1 MARDQDPPAPVAVA
15 PASNSGP
22 EPIAAADAPFPPL
35 RAVAGFALMCVG
47 MFMAILDIQIVAA
60 SLGEIQAGL
69 AASPDEVSWVQTSY
83 LLAEVVMIPLSGFL
97 MRAWGMR
104 NLFVASAAGFVLA
117 SIACA
122 SATTIEGMILFR
134 ALQGFLGG
142 AMIPVTYAISFVLFP
157 RRYQT
162 QVTVAVAL
170 LVTLAPTIGPTLGGW
185 LTDTLSWRWIFLIN
199 IAPGLVC
206 TLGVLALVPAGRMA
220 PGLIRRI
227 DLIGLLFMALFLAG
241 LDYVLEEGSRHDWFE
256 DPTILRVAIIAAVA
270 SVLFLWRATSA
281 AEPIV
286 DLRPLS
292 NRNFAAGCTLQLVL
306 GFGLFG
312 LTYLY
317 PLFLGRVG
325 GLSAGQIGAT
335 VWVTGLTML
344 LTAPIFG
351 RLARLTDPRLVCSA
365 GFLLLA
371 ASCWASQGLT
381 ADWRFDQFVLPQVL
395 RGMGL
400 MCCIVSTTV
409 IAFATLSDEQAAVG
423 SPLIT
428 LMRNLGG
435 ALGLGAINTIFQA
448 RFDHHWAQLSEWTTM
463 ARAEVAAMLDRLA
476 GLAEARGLDPDAAP
490 VAMLARMTAREAA
503 VMSYADTFTV
513 LLWLFLAMAC
523 LPWLLRRPPTFLT
536 ARPAD

>member
-1 MARDQDPPAPVAVA
+1 MARDQDPPAAATVSAA
-15 PASNSGP
+15 DTGP
-22 EPIAAADAPFPPL
+22 EPVAAADAPFPPL

-104 NLFVASAAGFVLA
+104 NLFVASAGGFVLA
-117 SIACA
+117 SVACA

-134 ALQGFLGG
+134 ALQGLLGG

-157 RRYQT
+157 RRFQT

-170 LVTLAPTIGPTLGGW
+170 LVTLAPTVGPSLGGW
-185 LTDTLSWRWIFLIN
+185 LTDTLNWRWIFLIN
-199 IAPGLVC
+199 IVPGLVC
-206 TLGVLALVPAGRMA
+206 TLGVLSLVPAGRMA

-227 DLIGLLFMALFLAG
+227 DLVGLLFMALFLAG

-256 DPTILRVAIIAAVA
+256 DSTILRVAIVAAVA
-270 SVLFLWRATSA
+270 SVLFLWRAATV

-286 DLRPLS
+286 DLRPLG
-292 NRNFAAGCTLQLVL
+292 NRNFAAGCVLQLTL

-344 LTAPIFG
+344 VTAPLFG
-351 RLARLTDPRLVCSA
+351 RLARLTDPRLVCCA
-365 GFLLLA
+365 GFLFLA
-371 ASCWASQGLT
+371 ASCWTSLGLT
-381 ADWRFDQFVLPQVL
+381 AEWRFDQFVLPQLL

-400 MCCIVSTTV
+400 MCAIVSTTV
-409 IAFATLSDEQAAVG
+409 IAFATLTNEQAAVG

-435 ALGLGAINTIFQA
+435 ALGLGVINTVFLA
-448 RFDHHWAQLSEWTTM
+448 RQDHHLSHLREWVSLAQADVVAWLGRMAQLT
-463 ARAEVAAMLDRLA
+463 
-476 GLAEARGLDPDAAP
+476 EARGLDPDTASLAL
-490 VAMLARMTAREAA
+490 LARLTAREAA
-503 VMSYADTFTV
+503 VLSYADTFAV
-513 LLWLFLAMAC
+513 LMWVFLAMAC
-523 LPWLLRRPPTFLT
+523 LPWLLRRPPTFVT
-536 ARPAD
+536 ARVAE

>member
-1 MARDQDPPAPVAVA
+1 MAASTGDDPSAPAPV
-15 PASNSGP
+15 
-22 EPIAAADAPFPPL
+22 AAADAPFPPL
-35 RAVAGFALMCVG
+35 RAVLGFALMCVG

-69 AASPDEVSWVQTSY
+69 AASADEISWVQTSY
-83 LLAEVVMIPLSGFL
+83 LVAEVVMIPLSGFL

-104 NLFVASAAGFVLA
+104 NLFALSAGGFVIA

-122 SATTIEGMILFR
+122 SATTIEQMIAFR

-170 LVTLAPTIGPTLGGW
+170 LVTLAPTIGPSLGGW
-185 LTDTLSWRWIFLIN
+185 LTDSLSWRWIFLIN
-199 IAPGLVC
+199 IAPGLLC

-220 PGLIRRI
+220 PGLLRRI
-227 DLIGLLFMALFLAG
+227 DLLGLLFMALFLAG
-241 LDYVLEEGSRHDWFE
+241 LDFVLEEGSRHDWFE
-256 DPTILRVAIIAAVA
+256 DSAILRVAIVSAVA
-270 SVLFLWRATSA
+270 SVLFLWRATTA

-286 DLRPLS
+286 DLRPLT
-292 NRNFAAGCTLQLVL
+292 NRNFAAGCTLQLVM

-344 LTAPIFG
+344 VSAPIFG
-351 RLARLTDPRLVCSA
+351 RLARLTDPRLICSA

-371 ASCWASQGLT
+371 ASCWASLGLT
-381 ADWRFDQFVLPQVL
+381 AEWRFDQFVLPQVL

-409 IAFATLSDEQAAVG
+409 IAFATLSDEQASVG

-435 ALGLGAINTIFQA
+435 ALGLGIINTVFAA
-448 RFDHHWAQLSEWTTM
+448 RFDLHWSRLSEWATL
-463 ARAEVAAMLDRLA
+463 AREETAALLERLGRLA
-476 GLAEARGLDPDAAP
+476 ETRGLDPDTAP

-503 VMSYADTFTV
+503 IMSYSDVFAV
-513 LLWLFLAMAC
+513 LMWLFLAMAI

>member
-1 MARDQDPPAPVAVA
+1 VASAAAIAADA
-15 PASNSGP
+15 PA
-22 EPIAAADAPFPPL
+22 PIAAADAPFPPL
-35 RAVAGFALMCVG
+35 RAVLGFALMCVG

-83 LLAEVVMIPLSGFL
+83 LVAEVVAIPLSGFL

-104 NLFVASAAGFVLA
+104 NLFALSAGGFVLA
-117 SIACA
+117 SVACA
-122 SATTIEGMILFR
+122 SATTIEQMIGFR

-157 RRYQT
+157 RRFQT

-170 LVTLAPTIGPTLGGW
+170 LVTLAPTVGPTLGGW
-185 LTDTLSWRWIFLIN
+185 LTDTLNWRWIFLIN

-241 LDYVLEEGSRHDWFE
+241 LDFVLEEGSRHDWFE
-256 DPTILRVAIIAAVA
+256 DPLILRVAIVALVA
-270 SVLFLWRATSA
+270 SVLFAWRATTA
-281 AEPIV
+281 PEPIV
-286 DLRPLS
+286 DLRPLG
-292 NRNFAAGCTLQLVL
+292 NRNFAAGCALQLTL

-344 LTAPIFG
+344 LTAPVFG
-351 RLARLTDPRLVCSA
+351 RLARLTDPRLVCCV
-365 GFLLLA
+365 GFLFLA

-381 ADWRFDQFVLPQVL
+381 AEWRFDQFVLPQVL

-409 IAFATLSDEQAAVG
+409 IAFATLTNEEASVG

-435 ALGLGAINTIFQA
+435 ALGLGVINTVFEA
-448 RFDHHWAQLSEWTTM
+448 RFDHHWSRLSEWATM
-463 ARAEVAAMLDRLA
+463 ARAETAATLDRM
-476 GLAEARGLDPDAAP
+476 GRLAEARGLDPDLAP
-490 VAMLARMTAREAA
+490 IAMLARIAAREAA
-503 VMSYADTFTV
+503 VLSYADIFTV
-513 LLWLFLAMAC
+513 LLWVFVAMSL
-523 LPWLLRRPPTFLT
+523 LPWLLRRPPTFVT
-536 ARPAD
+536 AGVAE